1 MVQKVIDLGT
11 KERLT
16 YISLFSSAGV
26 GCFGFKK
33 QGFKC
38 IATNELVERRIA
50 VQIANNKCDSSSG
63 YICGS
68 LKESSV
74 KQRIYEELKKEKIE
88 DLDVL
93 IATPPCQ
100 GMSVANHK
108 KNDGD
113 KERNSLVVES
123 INMVIK
129 IKPKIFI
136 FENVP
141 AFMKTICTDNDGN
154 DKSIGEAISVNLGN
168 NYAISSQVLNFKDYG
183 ACSSRTRCLVIGVRN
198 DLSQYISPIELYPSY
213 EKEKTLKEVI
223 GNLKS
228 LKNIGE
234 IDDKDIYHNFRKYPE
249 HMRSWISGLDEG
261 KSAFDN
267 KNPLEKPHR
276 IINGEYV
283 LNKRKNADKYTRQYW
298 NKVGPCIH
306 TRNDQLASQNT
317 IHPSDD
323 RVFSIRELMMMMT
336 IPDDFK
342 WTDDQIETLNKMSF
356 HEKQKYLKKN
366 EINIRQCIGE
376 AVPTIIMSKIASN
389 INYFLKK
396 KFLKHKDVNKI
407 IVDNSL
413 LDYDNLI
420 SYIDKNPSNY
430 DYFSLSKT
438 AELCNSN
445 RQKNSAYYTDKIIL
459 THIYDQLPEI
469 NKDVV
474 RILEPSVGAGNFLP
488 FILIKYSKCKNVI
501 LDLIDIDLK
510 SIEILKCLLKHLH
523 IPENIKINFICA
535 DFLKYEF
542 KEKYDL
548 VIGNPPFTKINTDK
562 SILDVNCNNLA
573 GRFIVKSIRTSN
585 YVSMVMPKFLL
596 NTLDF
601 REVRD
606 YISTY
611 KIDSIIDFGELGFKG
626 VKVET
631 INIAIDTVNKI
642 EKTFIKS
649 ISKNKELY
657 QKQSYF
663 ISNSLPYWIIYRNK
677 EFDKVFKN
685 MELGIFDVFRD
696 RQITNSILVK
706 ENGND
711 KIRVLR
717 SRNIKEDG
725 SGLINI
731 DNYDCYLEKKD
742 IDKLSVKKFYNRD
755 NAYLVPNMTYK
766 PRMIK
771 MPKNVLVNGS
781 VAILIPKYDFSMSE
795 EDMKFFSSE
804 KYRNF
809 YEIARNYQT
818 RSLNIDK
825 SSVYFFGRLK
835 NGK

>member
-267 KNPLEKPHR
+267 ENPLEKPHR

-342 WTDDQIETLNKMSF
+342 WTDDQIETLNKMSL

-430 DYFSLSKT
+430 DYFSLSKI

-573 GRFIVKSIRTSN
+573 GRF
-585 YVSMVMPKFLL
+585 
-596 NTLDF
+596 
-601 REVRD
+601 
-606 YISTY
+606 
-611 KIDSIIDFGELGFKG
+611 
-626 VKVET
+626 
-631 INIAIDTVNKI
+631 
-642 EKTFIKS
+642 
-649 ISKNKELY
+649 
-657 QKQSYF
+657 
-663 ISNSLPYWIIYRNK
+663 
-677 EFDKVFKN
+677 
-685 MELGIFDVFRD
+685 
-696 RQITNSILVK
+696 
-706 ENGND
+706 NGNA
-711 KIRVLR
+711 KI
-717 SRNIKEDG
+717 
-725 SGLINI
+725 
-731 DNYDCYLEKKD
+731 
-742 IDKLSVKKFYNRD
+742 F
-755 NAYLVPNMTYK
+755 T
-766 PRMIK
+766 
-771 MPKNVLVNGS
+771 
-781 VAILIPKYDFSMSE
+781 
-795 EDMKFFSSE
+795 
-804 KYRNF
+804 
-809 YEIARNYQT
+809 
-818 RSLNIDK
+818 
-825 SSVYFFGRLK
+825 
-835 NGK
+835 